1 MAKFEYTEEM
11 VSRMEELC
19 SQGVTED
26 IISQLCEEFEFPR
39 RSVTAKLRKQGF
51 DVPHKPKAAPTFT
64 EEETEELS
72 NFLEENSG
80 MYTAEEIAERVSGGK
95 FNARQINGKALSLE
109 MTGAIKPADKK
120 VAPRTY
126 TEEEEAKIAEMA
138 TAGAFIEDIA
148 EALGKSVQS
157 IRGKLLSMQ
166 LKAPQR
172 DKKVTR
178 TDAYEGIE
186 DMASD
191 MTVAQLA
198 EHYGKTERGVKT
210 VLSRRGLSASDYTPK
225 AVKE

>member
-1 MAKFEYTEEM
+1 MAKFEYTDEM
-11 VSRMEELC
+11 ISHMEELC

-51 DVPHKPKAAPTFT
+51 DVPNKPKAAPTFT
-64 EEETEELS
+64 EEETEELKA
-72 NFLEENSG
+72 FLEENSG
-80 MYTAEEIAERVSGGK
+80 MFTAEEIAEQVSGGK

-109 MTGAIKPADKK
+109 LTGAIKPAEKK
-120 VAPRTY
+120 VAPRSY

-138 TAGAFIEDIA
+138 ESGAFIEDIA
-148 EALGKSVQS
+148 EAVNKPVQS

-172 DKKVTR
+172 DKKTTR
-178 TDAYEGIE
+178 SDSYEGIE
-186 DMASD
+186 DIAST

-198 EHYGKTERGVKT
+198 EHFAKTERGVKT